1 MLPALLQALRL
12 AIFSQGYP
20 KINPRPRDPGT
31 PPLLLTLNVA
41 KKCGPLLFIY
51 DLPCVRRP
59 LWREILVDQGIQKR
73 CIFDPPADAPPGYH
87 QHGPRLLLAGNIVVR
102 RVSFDWACKQTIAL
116 GSITWRS
123 KKQMGKSQTAWS
135 APSGFRQ
142 CLHAPQCRTSVAARC
157 HHPWNHKARAF
168 HTFWQTFWPPS
179 ATVEPK
185 ENIKNSKKS

>member
-102 RVSFDWACKQTIAL
+102 RVSFDWACKPSHLVPLRGAA
-116 GSITWRS
+116 RS
-123 KKQMGKSQTAWS
+123 KWASRKQHGAHHQVSGNVCMHHNAGQALQQGATILGIIRR
-135 APSGFRQ
+135 APSTLFGKLFGHLR
-142 CLHAPQCRTSVAARC
+142 R
-157 HHPWNHKARAF
+157 
-168 HTFWQTFWPPS
+168 PS
-179 ATVEPK
+179 
-185 ENIKNSKKS
+185 SQKKT